1 MGWLDD
7 WSLWRIDVYIELLT
21 EDWGEVTAVNE
32 PFTKWWEV
40 DREWGGRYSC
50 KEVSGL
56 IFVIII
62 NNPLSS
68 HV

>member
-1 MGWLDD
+1 MI
-7 WSLWRIDVYIELLT
+7 SHYERIDVYIELLT
-21 EDWGEVTAVNE
+21 EDWGDPLSSSLRDGRWTGAGVT
-32 PFTKWWEV
+32 P
-40 DREWGGRYSC
+40 C